1 MHKAATSLGG
11 VESLIEYRRRADPA
25 SDPCMVRLSVG
36 VEDVQDLKDDLR
48 RGLNAVAELRE
59 YFPATLD

>member
-1 MHKAATSLGG
+1 
-11 VESLIEYRRRADPA
+11 
-25 SDPCMVRLSVG
+25 MVRLSVG